1 MGKVCQ
7 SVDECDDDVL
17 DVDVLLQL
25 STRLQEQIQRLQVEL
40 VWEHLETG
48 REGGKEGGRGEE
60 GGGGGRRGEEGGGG
74 GRGEGGREVR
84 GGRELLLL
92 PILART

>member
-48 REGGKEGGRGEE
+48 REGEKEGGRE
-60 GGGGGRRGEEGGGG
+60 
-74 GRGEGGREVR
+74 EGGREGR
-84 GGRELLLL
+84 REGGRE
-92 PILART
+92 